1 MKAGM
6 TEFEEKIIRSLLYW
20 DMTILRG
27 KVQAKWHN
35 PCAFPPIKL
44 CRTHRR
50 IEPCELLAPPEF
62 YTGAWIIYD
71 MTCGDCTSEGCVPEA
86 FVKVMDDIE
95 NGKILQSDADP
106 NLRIEYIKSY
116 EAYKS

>member
-1 MKAGM
+1 MNERM
-6 TEFEEKIIRSLLYW
+6 TEFEEKIIWRLLGGLSLPL
-20 DMTILRG
+20 ILE
-27 KVQAKWHN
+27 VQAKLNN
-35 PCAFPPIKL
+35 PCAFPPVKL
-44 CRTHRR
+44 IRTDMRVDSY
-50 IEPCELLAPPEF
+50 IVYE
-62 YTGAWIIYD
+62 
-71 MTCGDCTSEGCVPEA
+71 MTCCGCKKSGCVPEA